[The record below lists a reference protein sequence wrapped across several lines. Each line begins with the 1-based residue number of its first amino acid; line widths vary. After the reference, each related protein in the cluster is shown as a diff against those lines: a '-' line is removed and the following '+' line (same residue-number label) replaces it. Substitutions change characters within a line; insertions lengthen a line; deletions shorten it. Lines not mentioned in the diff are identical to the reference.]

1 MGSLLHHQSPIQD
14 VLQGTTAVPV
24 EHRGR
29 VLIFSLQLN
38 RIGLS
43 KSILRAIEAGSKD
56 LPPIESFPKSHI
68 VTFKYYLGV
77 ILFLEEDYIRVC
89 PLSRISV

>member
-1 MGSLLHHQSPIQD
+1 MGSLLHHQSPFQD
-14 VLQGTTAVPV
+14 LLQGRTAHPV
-24 EHRGR
+24 ERLGY
-29 VLIFSLQLN
+29 LLMFSLQLN

-89 PLSRISV
+89 HPSCISI